1 MDGTLPSLSHHFY
14 HRTLI
19 STSFFKDTIYFCLF
33 LKSGGGGG
41 LITVRNT
48 DWRSLRD
55 KWGQL

>member
-33 LKSGGGGG
+33 LKSGGGGV

-48 DWRSLRD
+48 DWQSLRD
-55 KWGQL
+55 K